1 MILHWYDNTYTGA
14 IAVRGVDYAALYDE
28 ELTEIVTIINIY
40 GREWEHISIE
50 GGEWSS
56 PEAIPTMEDHLR
68 ADIDFLTME
77 NESLTAESEQA
88 RADID
93 YLLQRRNNETQ
104 RTF

>member
-1 MILHWYDNTYTGA
+1 MITIHCGKEIYTGE
-14 IAVRGVDYAALYDE
+14 IAVRGANYIALYDE
-28 ELTEIVTIINIY
+28 DYNELQRIINIY

-56 PEAIPTMEDHLR
+56 PDVIPTAEDHLR

-93 YLLQRRNNETQ
+93 YLLMITEEEA
-104 RTF
+104 

>member
-1 MILHWYDNTYTGA
+1 MITLHWHDTDYTGT
-14 IAVRGVDYAALYDE
+14 IAVRGCDYVALYDE
-28 ELTEIVTIINIY
+28 DYNELQRIINIY

-50 GGEWSS
+50 GGGWSN
-56 PEAIPTMEDHLR
+56 PEVIPTMEDHLK

-93 YLLQRRNNETQ
+93 YLLMIKEEE
-104 RTF
+104 

>member
-1 MILHWYDNTYTGA
+1 MILHWYDNAYSGA

-28 ELTEIVTIINIY
+28 DYNETQRIINIY

-56 PEAIPTMEDHLR
+56 PEIIPTAEDHLR

-77 NESLTAESEQA
+77 NEALTAESEQA

-93 YLLQRRNNETQ
+93 YLLMITEEEI
-104 RTF
+104 

>member
-1 MILHWYDNTYTGA
+1 MILHWYDNTYTGD
-14 IAVRGVDYAALYDE
+14 IAVRGYDYVALYDE
-28 ELTEIVTIINIY
+28 DYNELQRIVNIY
-40 GREWEHISIE
+40 GKEWQHISIE

-56 PEAIPTMEDHLR
+56 PEVIPTMEDHLK

-93 YLLQRRNNETQ
+93 YLLMITEEEI
-104 RTF
+104 

>member
-1 MILHWYDNTYTGA
+1 MILHWYDNAYSGA
-14 IAVRGVDYAALYDE
+14 IAVRGYDYVVLYDKDYN
-28 ELTEIVTIINIY
+28 ELQRIINIY
-40 GREWEHISIE
+40 GREWEHISID

-56 PEAIPTMEDHLR
+56 PDVIPTMEDHLR

-93 YLLQRRNNETQ
+93 YLLMITEEEI
-104 RTF
+104 